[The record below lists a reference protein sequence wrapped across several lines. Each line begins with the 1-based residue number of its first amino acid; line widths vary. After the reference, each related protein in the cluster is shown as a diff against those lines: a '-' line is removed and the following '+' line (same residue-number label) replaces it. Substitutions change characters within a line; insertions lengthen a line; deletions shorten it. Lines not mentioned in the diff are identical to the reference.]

1 MSAQTF
7 TERREHFPY
16 RMVIPTRWND
26 NDMLG
31 HVNNVIYYS
40 YFEAAVVRFVQEET
54 KTDWATAAHIPY
66 ALETKCRFIRPVKF
80 PQTLEVGMRIAKLG
94 NSSVTYDMA
103 LFAEGTDEPAA
114 TSQWIHV
121 WVDREEERP
130 IPIPDAI
137 RAAYQ
142 SFT

>member
-1 MSAQTF
+1 MSAQNF

-16 RMVIPTRWND
+16 RMIIPTRWND

-54 KTDWATAAHIPY
+54 KTDWASAAQIPY

-80 PQTLEVGMRIAKLG
+80 PQTLEVGMRIVKLG

-103 LFAEGTDEPAA
+103 LFSEGSDEPAA

-121 WVDREEERP
+121 WVDRKGERP
-130 IPIPDAI
+130 IPIPDAV
-137 RAAYQ
+137 RTVYQ
-142 SFT
+142 SYT